1 MKSTSLKYTRVVPGF
16 FMDYW
21 GMPLA
26 RTHLQPYTFGISI
39 PDGKAVI
46 PGDGNN
52 VICMTHT
59 QDMANCLVRI
69 LDLDEWP
76 EISVIVGDELTYN
89 QLLAMAEE
97 IRGQKFDVVYDSVE
111 KINTGNVTVPPM
123 PAGTDYPPEEVQE
136 ITALVDRLVI
146 NGVFDL
152 PRENRLNN
160 EFYDVRARTMREFLE
175 YTWNN
180 KSDGW

>member
-1 MKSTSLKYTRVVPGF
+1 
-16 FMDYW
+16 
-21 GMPLA
+21 MPLA
-26 RTHLQPYTFGISI
+26 RTYLQPYTFGISI

-59 QDMANCLVRI
+59 QDMANYLVRI

-89 QLLAMAEE
+89 RLLAMAEE
-97 IRGQKFDVVYDSVE
+97 MRGQKFDVIYDSVE
-111 KINTGNVTVPPM
+111 KINAGNVTVPPM